1 MVFIIEITFEGETR
15 EVETEKP
22 EIVVGRSTP
31 VEAVDIDLSPDKM
44 VSRKHI
50 ILKSEYNMGTAKNEA
65 WIHDQGSSRGTLLNG
80 EPITDPIKI
89 TKEDVIQIGESEIR
103 VQLRKK
109 AKPKSKMSF
118 QEKVEARSQSFG
130 ESKSKSKSK
139 DKRTQDK
146 LSGLPIMEPPS
157 PPAEEPPPPPI
168 EEPPPPPAEAQPE
181 VSQGLRHPTL
191 KVQKQPPEEPVVS
204 SQDEVSPGVAAALLS
219 GACHTE
225 SAGFVAYS
233 VEDLATA
240 VNRYARENKMQAISA
255 SVVQEG
261 KGSSACFR
269 ALVVFSNPN
278 AD

>member
-22 EIVVGRSTP
+22 EVVVGRSTP
-31 VEAVDIDLSPDKM
+31 VEAVDVDLSPDKM

-89 TKEDVIQIGESEIR
+89 TKEDVIQVGESEIR

-118 QEKVEARSQSFG
+118 QEKVEARSQNFG

-146 LSGLPIMEPPS
+146 LSGLPIMETE
-157 PPAEEPPPPPI
+157 PAEEPPPPPT
-168 EEPPPPPAEAQPE
+168 EEPPI
-181 VSQGLRHPTL
+181 
-191 KVQKQPPEEPVVS
+191 S
-204 SQDEVSPGVAAALLS
+204 SHDETSPGVAAALLT
-219 GACHTE
+219 GACQTE

-233 VEDLATA
+233 IEDLAHA
-240 VNRYARENKMQAISA
+240 VNRYAREQGLQAISA
-255 SVVQEG
+255 SVVQED
-261 KGSSACFR
+261 KGTRASFR
-269 ALVVFSNPN
+269 ALVVFINSNSS
-278 AD
+278 

>member
-1 MVFIIEITFEGETR
+1 MLFIIEITFEGETR

-22 EIVVGRSTP
+22 ELTVGRSTP
-31 VEAVDIDLSPDKM
+31 VEEVDIDLSPDKM

-50 ILKSEYNMGTAKNEA
+50 ILKMEYNMGTAKNET
-65 WIHDQGSSRGTLLNG
+65 WIHDHGSSRGTLLNG
-80 EPITDPIKI
+80 EPITDPVKI
-89 TKEDVIQIGESEIR
+89 TKGDVIQIGESEIR
-103 VQLRKK
+103 VRLRKK
-109 AKPKSKMSF
+109 PKPKSKMSF

-130 ESKSKSKSK
+130 ESKS
-139 DKRTQDK
+139 QDK
-146 LSGLPIMEPPS
+146 SR
-157 PPAEEPPPPPI
+157 EEPAAAI
-168 EEPPPPPAEAQPE
+168 EEP
-181 VSQGLRHPTL
+181 TI
-191 KVQKQPPEEPVVS
+191 S

-240 VNRYARENKMQAISA
+240 VNRYARENKMHAISA

>member
-22 EIVVGRSTP
+22 EVVVGRSTP
-31 VEAVDIDLSPDKM
+31 VEAVDVDLSPDKM

-50 ILKSEYNMGTAKNEA
+50 ILKSEYNMGTARNEA

-89 TKEDVIQIGESEIR
+89 TKEDVIQVGESEIR

-118 QEKVEARSQSFG
+118 QEKVEARSQNFG

-146 LSGLPIMEPPS
+146 LSGLPIMETGPG
-157 PPAEEPPPPPI
+157 
-168 EEPPPPPAEAQPE
+168 EEPPPPPAEE
-181 VSQGLRHPTL
+181 
-191 KVQKQPPEEPVVS
+191 PPIS
-204 SQDEVSPGVAAALLS
+204 SHDETSPGVAAALLT
-219 GACHTE
+219 GACQTE

-233 VEDLATA
+233 IEDLAHA
-240 VNRYARENKMQAISA
+240 VNRYAREQGLQAISA
-255 SVVQEG
+255 SVVQED
-261 KGSSACFR
+261 KGTRASFR
-269 ALVVFSNPN
+269 ALVVFINSNSS
-278 AD
+278 

>member
-1 MVFIIEITFEGETR
+1 MIFVIEITFQGETR
-15 EVETEKP
+15 EVETEKR
-22 EIVVGRSTP
+22 EVIVGRSTP
-31 VEAVDIDLSPDKM
+31 VEEVDIDLSPDKM

-50 ILKSEYNMGTAKNEA
+50 ILKMEYNMGTAKNEA

-80 EPITDPIKI
+80 EPVTDPVKI
-89 TKEDVIQIGESEIR
+89 TKGDVIQIGESEIR
-103 VQLRKK
+103 VHLRKK
-109 AKPKSKMSF
+109 PKPKSKMSF
-118 QEKVEARSQSFG
+118 QEKVESRSRSFG
-130 ESKSKSKSK
+130 ESKSTRKPK
-139 DKRTQDK
+139 DKKSRDK
-146 LSGLPIMEPPS
+146 LSGLPIMVEPDP
-157 PPAEEPPPPPI
+157 PPAEEPPPPPA
-168 EEPPPPPAEAQPE
+168 EELPI
-181 VSQGLRHPTL
+181 
-191 KVQKQPPEEPVVS
+191 S

-240 VNRYARENKMQAISA
+240 VNRYARENKMHAISA

>member
-1 MVFIIEITFEGETR
+1 MLFVIEITFEGETR

-22 EIVVGRSTP
+22 EVIVGRSTP
-31 VEAVDIDLSPDKM
+31 VDEVDIDLSPDKM

-50 ILKSEYNMGTAKNEA
+50 ILKMEYNMATAKNEA

-80 EPITDPIKI
+80 EPLTDPVKI
-89 TKEDVIQIGESEIR
+89 DKEDVIQVGESEIR
-103 VQLRKK
+103 VQLKK
-109 AKPKSKMSF
+109 KPKTKGKMSF

-130 ESKSKSKSK
+130 ESKSKRKSK
-139 DKRTQDK
+139 DKRARDK
-146 LSGLPIMEPPS
+146 LSGLPILEPD
-157 PPAEEPPPPPI
+157 PAEEPPPPPAG
-168 EEPPPPPAEAQPE
+168 EPPI
-181 VSQGLRHPTL
+181 
-191 KVQKQPPEEPVVS
+191 S
-204 SQDEVSPGVAAALLS
+204 SQDELSPGVAVALLS

-233 VEDLATA
+233 IEDLATA
-240 VNRYARENKMQAISA
+240 VNRYARENKMHAISA

>member
-1 MVFIIEITFEGETR
+1 MIFIIEITFEGETR

-22 EIVVGRSTP
+22 EVIVGRSTP
-31 VEAVDIDLSPDKM
+31 LEEVDIDLSPDKM

-50 ILKSEYNMGTAKNEA
+50 ILKMEYNMATAKNEA

-80 EPITDPIKI
+80 EPVTDPVKVD
-89 TKEDVIQIGESEIR
+89 KEDVIQVGESEIR
-103 VQLRKK
+103 VRLKK
-109 AKPKSKMSF
+109 KPKPKSKGKTSF
-118 QEKVEARSQSFG
+118 QEKVEARSKSFG
-130 ESKSKSKSK
+130 EPKSKRKSE
-139 DKRTQDK
+139 DKRARDK
-146 LSGLPIMEPPS
+146 LSGLPIMVEPDP
-157 PPAEEPPPPPI
+157 PPAEEPPPQ
-168 EEPPPPPAEAQPE
+168 PAEELPI
-181 VSQGLRHPTL
+181 
-191 KVQKQPPEEPVVS
+191 S

-240 VNRYARENKMQAISA
+240 VNRYARENKMHAISA

-261 KGSSACFR
+261 KGSSSCFR

>member
-1 MVFIIEITFEGETR
+1 MIFVIEITFKGETR
-15 EVETEKP
+15 EVETEKR
-22 EIVVGRSTP
+22 EVIVGRSTP
-31 VEAVDIDLSPDKM
+31 VEEVDIDLSPDKM

-50 ILKSEYNMGTAKNEA
+50 ILKMEYNMGTAKNEA

-80 EPITDPIKI
+80 EPIIDPIKI
-89 TKEDVIQIGESEIR
+89 DKEDVIQIGESEIR
-103 VQLRKK
+103 VQLKK
-109 AKPKSKMSF
+109 KPKPKGKMSF
-118 QEKVEARSQSFG
+118 QEKVKARSQSFG
-130 ESKSKSKSK
+130 EPMSKRKSK
-139 DKRTQDK
+139 DK
-146 LSGLPIMEPPS
+146 LSGLPIMVEPDS

-168 EEPPPPPAEAQPE
+168 EEPPPPPAEE
-181 VSQGLRHPTL
+181 
-191 KVQKQPPEEPVVS
+191 PPIS
-204 SQDEVSPGVAAALLS
+204 SHDETSPGVAAALLT

-240 VNRYARENKMQAISA
+240 VNRYARENKMYAISA

>member
-15 EVETEKP
+15 EVETEMP
-22 EIVVGRSTP
+22 EVIVGRSTP
-31 VEAVDIDLSPDKM
+31 VEEVDIDLSPDKM

-50 ILKSEYNMGTAKNEA
+50 ILKMEYNMGTAKNEA

-80 EPITDPIKI
+80 EPITDPVKI
-89 TKEDVIQIGESEIR
+89 TKGDVIQIGESEIR
-103 VQLRKK
+103 VHLRKK
-109 AKPKSKMSF
+109 PKPKSQMSF
-118 QEKVEARSQSFG
+118 QEKVETRSQSFG
-130 ESKSKSKSK
+130 GSKSTRKPKDEKS
-139 DKRTQDK
+139 RDK
-146 LSGLPIMEPPS
+146 LSGLPIMVEPDP
-157 PPAEEPPPPPI
+157 PPAEEPPPPPA
-168 EEPPPPPAEAQPE
+168 EELPI
-181 VSQGLRHPTL
+181 
-191 KVQKQPPEEPVVS
+191 S

-240 VNRYARENKMQAISA
+240 VNRYARENKMHAISA

>member
-1 MVFIIEITFEGETR
+1 MLFIIEITFEGETR
-15 EVETEKP
+15 ELETEKP
-22 EIVVGRSTP
+22 EVIVGRSTP
-31 VEAVDIDLSPDKM
+31 VEEVDIDLSPDKM

-50 ILKSEYNMGTAKNEA
+50 ILKIEYNMATAKNEA

-80 EPITDPIKI
+80 EPVTDPVKVN
-89 TKEDVIQIGESEIR
+89 KEDVIQVGESEIR
-103 VQLRKK
+103 VRLKK
-109 AKPKSKMSF
+109 KPKPKSKMSF
-118 QEKVEARSQSFG
+118 QEKVEARSKSFG
-130 ESKSKSKSK
+130 ESKSKRKPK
-139 DKRTQDK
+139 DKISRDK
-146 LSGLPIMEPPS
+146 LSGLPIMVEPDP
-157 PPAEEPPPPPI
+157 PPAEEPPPPPA
-168 EEPPPPPAEAQPE
+168 EEPPSPPAEELPI
-181 VSQGLRHPTL
+181 
-191 KVQKQPPEEPVVS
+191 S

-240 VNRYARENKMQAISA
+240 VNRYARENKMHAISA

-261 KGSSACFR
+261 KGASACFR

>member
-1 MVFIIEITFEGETR
+1 MSAGVRTMLFVIEITFEGETR

-22 EIVVGRSTP
+22 EVIVGRSTP
-31 VEAVDIDLSPDKM
+31 VEEVDIDLSPDKM

-50 ILKSEYNMGTAKNEA
+50 ILKIEYNMGTAKNEA

-80 EPITDPIKI
+80 EPVTDPVKI
-89 TKEDVIQIGESEIR
+89 DKEDVIQVGESEMR
-103 VQLRKK
+103 VRLKK
-109 AKPKSKMSF
+109 KTKKPEAKSEMSF
-118 QEKVEARSQSFG
+118 KDKVKARTQSFG
-130 ESKSKSKSK
+130 EPSTKSKSE
-139 DKRTQDK
+139 DKRPKDK
-146 LSGLPIMEPPS
+146 LSGLPIMDT
-157 PPAEEPPPPPI
+157 
-168 EEPPPPPAEAQPE
+168 PPPPAED
-181 VSQGLRHPTL
+181 
-191 KVQKQPPEEPVVS
+191 PPIS
-204 SQDEVSPGVAAALLS
+204 SHDEISPGVAASLLS
-219 GACHTE
+219 GAHRTE

-240 VNRYARENKMQAISA
+240 VNRYARENKMHAISA

>member
-1 MVFIIEITFEGETR
+1 MLFVIEITFEGETR
-15 EVETEKP
+15 EVETEMP
-22 EIVVGRSTP
+22 EVIVGRSTP
-31 VEAVDIDLSPDKM
+31 VEEVDIDLSPDKM

-50 ILKSEYNMGTAKNEA
+50 ILKMEYNMGTAKNEA

-80 EPITDPIKI
+80 EPITDPVKI
-89 TKEDVIQIGESEIR
+89 TKGDVIQIGESEIR
-103 VQLRKK
+103 VHLRKK
-109 AKPKSKMSF
+109 PKPKSKMSF
-118 QEKVEARSQSFG
+118 QEKVEARSKSFG
-130 ESKSKSKSK
+130 ESKSKRKPK
-139 DKRTQDK
+139 DKISRDK
-146 LSGLPIMEPPS
+146 LSGLPIMVEPDP
-157 PPAEEPPPPPI
+157 PPAEEPPPPPA
-168 EEPPPPPAEAQPE
+168 EEPPSPPAEELPI
-181 VSQGLRHPTL
+181 
-191 KVQKQPPEEPVVS
+191 S

-240 VNRYARENKMQAISA
+240 VNRYARENKMHAISA

>member
-22 EIVVGRSTP
+22 EVIVGRSTP
-31 VEAVDIDLSPDKM
+31 VEAVDVDLSPDKM

-50 ILKSEYNMGTAKNEA
+50 ILKSEYNMGTARNEA

-80 EPITDPIKI
+80 EPVTDPAKI
-89 TKEDVIQIGESEIR
+89 TKEDGIQIGESEIR

-130 ESKSKSKSK
+130 ESKSKRESK
-139 DKRTQDK
+139 DK

-168 EEPPPPPAEAQPE
+168 EEPPPPPAEELPI
-181 VSQGLRHPTL
+181 
-191 KVQKQPPEEPVVS
+191 S
-204 SQDEVSPGVAAALLS
+204 SQDEVSPGVAAALLT
-219 GACHTE
+219 GACQTE
-225 SAGFVAYS
+225 AAGFVAYS
-233 VEDLATA
+233 IEDLATA
-240 VNRYARENKMQAISA
+240 VNRYARENKMHAISA

-269 ALVVFSNPN
+269 AMVVFSKPN

>member
-1 MVFIIEITFEGETR
+1 M
-15 EVETEKP
+15 ETEKP
-22 EIVVGRSTP
+22 EVIVGRSTP
-31 VEAVDIDLSPDKM
+31 VEEVDIDLSPDKM

-50 ILKSEYNMGTAKNEA
+50 ILKMEYNMGTAKNEA

-80 EPITDPIKI
+80 EPVTDPVKVD
-89 TKEDVIQIGESEIR
+89 KEDVIQVGESEIR
-103 VQLRKK
+103 VRLKK
-109 AKPKSKMSF
+109 KPKPKSKGKTSF
-118 QEKVEARSQSFG
+118 QEKVEARSKSFG
-130 ESKSKSKSK
+130 EPMSKRKSK
-139 DKRTQDK
+139 DK
-146 LSGLPIMEPPS
+146 LSGLPIMVEPDPPPAEEPPS
-157 PPAEEPPPPPI
+157 PPAEELPI
-168 EEPPPPPAEAQPE
+168 
-181 VSQGLRHPTL
+181 
-191 KVQKQPPEEPVVS
+191 S

-240 VNRYARENKMQAISA
+240 VNRYARENKMHAISA

-261 KGSSACFR
+261 KGASSCFR

>member
-1 MVFIIEITFEGETR
+1 MFFLIEITFEGETR

-22 EIVVGRSTP
+22 EVIVGRSTP
-31 VEAVDIDLSPDKM
+31 VEEVDIDLSPDKM

-50 ILKSEYNMGTAKNEA
+50 ILKMEYNMGTAKNEA

-80 EPITDPIKI
+80 EPITDPVKI
-89 TKEDVIQIGESEIR
+89 TKGDVIQIGESEIR
-103 VQLRKK
+103 VHLRKK
-109 AKPKSKMSF
+109 PKPKSKMSF
-118 QEKVEARSQSFG
+118 QEKVEARSKSFG
-130 ESKSKSKSK
+130 ESKSKKKSK
-139 DKRTQDK
+139 DKRAQDK
-146 LSGLPIMEPPS
+146 LSGLPILGPDPV
-157 PPAEEPPPPPI
+157 
-168 EEPPPPPAEAQPE
+168 EEPPPPPAEELPI
-181 VSQGLRHPTL
+181 
-191 KVQKQPPEEPVVS
+191 S

-240 VNRYARENKMQAISA
+240 VNRYARENKMHAISA

>member
-1 MVFIIEITFEGETR
+1 MLFVIEITFEGETR

-22 EIVVGRSTP
+22 EVIVGRSTP
-31 VEAVDIDLSPDKM
+31 LEEVDIDLNPDKM

-50 ILKSEYNMGTAKNEA
+50 ILKMEYNMAAAKNEA

-80 EPITDPIKI
+80 EPVTDPVKVD
-89 TKEDVIQIGESEIR
+89 KEDVIQVGESEIR
-103 VQLRKK
+103 VRLKK
-109 AKPKSKMSF
+109 KPKSKGKTSF
-118 QEKVEARSQSFG
+118 QEKVEARSKSFG
-130 ESKSKSKSK
+130 ESKSKRKSE
-139 DKRTQDK
+139 DKRARDK
-146 LSGLPIMEPPS
+146 LSGLPIMVEPDP
-157 PPAEEPPPPPI
+157 PPAEEPPPQ
-168 EEPPPPPAEAQPE
+168 PAEELPI
-181 VSQGLRHPTL
+181 
-191 KVQKQPPEEPVVS
+191 S

-240 VNRYARENKMQAISA
+240 VNRYARENKMHAISA

-261 KGSSACFR
+261 KGSSSCFR